1 MRVLDEN
8 RWIMIEREETNS
20 GGLITNESIGL
31 VVSSPDR
38 KLNGLKVLFNEGA
51 TALEYNNYIFIDIGN
66 IFAVIK

>member
-31 VVSSPDR
+31 VVSSP
-38 KLNGLKVLFNEGA
+38 
-51 TALEYNNYIFIDIGN
+51 
-66 IFAVIK
+66 IKN